1 MDLQLKGLKALVTGG
16 TKGIGRAIA
25 ERFAM
30 EGADVAICARNAAEV
45 AETVAALKAMGVN
58 ATGAAVDVS
67 DSEALKAWVA
77 KAGAELGGLDIVVPN
92 VSALSVQPGE
102 ESWRNAFQIDVMGT
116 LATIDAAL
124 PLLEKSKAASI
135 VPIVTV
141 SAVEGSE
148 MGAGG
153 PYGPLK
159 ASLLAHIKYVAPGY
173 VRKGIRINA
182 VSPGSIYFKG
192 GVWNM
197 IEQGMPDLYK
207 SMLERNP
214 MGRMG
219 RPEEVANVVVF
230 VASPMASF
238 MSGTNVVVDGT
249 ITTRIQ
255 N

>member
-58 ATGAAVDVS
+58 ATGAAVDVA

-159 ASLLAHIKYVAPGY
+159 ATLLAHIKYVAPGY

>member
-45 AETVAALKAMGVN
+45 AETVAALKAMGVK
-58 ATGAAVDVS
+58 ATGAAVDVA

-159 ASLLAHIKYVAPGY
+159 ATLLAHIKYVAPGY

>member
-207 SMLERNP
+207 TMLERNP

>member
-30 EGADVAICARNAAEV
+30 EGADVAICARNATEV

-192 GVWNM
+192 GVWHM

-207 SMLERNP
+207 TMLERNP

-249 ITTRIQ
+249 VTTRIQ

>member
-45 AETVAALKAMGVN
+45 AETVAALKAMGVK
-58 ATGAAVDVS
+58 ATGAAVDVA